1 MQKVQENPRKIKNFQ
16 EIKEN
21 KKKNQ
26 ENSIQVHENPKK
38 IIIHKTQRNLQ
49 KISKNKKNKIKNPII
64 PKNTRTSQKMTFRE
78 NPRKSKNI

>member
-1 MQKVQENPRKIKNFQ
+1 MQV
-16 EIKEN
+16 N
-21 KKKNQ
+21 K
-26 ENSIQVHENPKK
+26 NPKK